1 MILKQQGYQVDD
13 VPMRGSQVFLL
24 QNSNISNGGDSV
36 DVTDDID
43 KSYFAIAEKV
53 AEILNLNVTGVDII
67 IPNLYQPYDPE
78 HPEMAVVLE
87 ANYNPAMLMHL
98 FPMMGQQRRV
108 TTKMLT
114 MLFPEMD

>member
-1 MILKQQGYQVDD
+1 
-13 VPMRGSQVFLL
+13 
-24 QNSNISNGGDSV
+24 
-36 DVTDDID
+36 
-43 KSYFAIAEKV
+43 
-53 AEILNLNVTGVDII
+53 
-67 IPNLYQPYDPE
+67 
-78 HPEMAVVLE
+78 MAVVLE